1 MKSVILLAAFLC
13 AFCFQGNSQV
23 KNFKDLY
30 QKYENDAEVKC
41 LKVNQLANFL
51 LSLSIPEAE
60 NETVKRF
67 MNNCSEVSLLMSKGQ
82 KGKDLIRDAAA
93 FVKRSKLE
101 ELTTIK
107 EGNNN
112 VQVYAESKEKEI
124 LQLFVVVQSDVNVV
138 CLQLSGSFSTDLLK
152 EIAKAG

>member
-1 MKSVILLAAFLC
+1 MKSVILLAVFLC
-13 AFCFQGNSQV
+13 AFCFQGNCQV

-67 MNNCSEVSLLMSKGQ
+67 MNNCSEVSLLMSKGH

-138 CLQLSGSFSTDLLK
+138 CLQLSGRFSTDLLK